1 MTKETD
7 PKGLSP
13 VLAAGLVV
21 GAVTVALLIGKRA
34 SPTPDHPGT
43 RRWYRR
49 LDKPGFTPPSP
60 VYPIAWT
67 GIQAS
72 LAYGGYRLLR
82 ANPSS
87 ERSTALA
94 LWTANQVG
102 IAGWSEVFFGQRAP
116 GWGTI
121 ASAALG
127 ASAAGY
133 VASANQTDKLAG
145 RLGMPLVAW
154 VTFATLLVE
163 EIWRKNESG
172 EADAGAAKRR

>member
-1 MTKETD
+1 MASKSGTN
-7 PKGLSP
+7 GLSP
-13 VLAAGLVV
+13 MLAAGLAVGVV
-21 GAVTVALLIGKRA
+21 TAALLIGKRA
-34 SPTPDHPGT
+34 GPTPDHPRT

-49 LDKPGFTPPSP
+49 LDKPEFTPPSL

-82 ANPSS
+82 ANPSPQ
-87 ERSTALA
+87 RTTALA
-94 LWTANQVG
+94 LWSANQVG

-116 GWGTI
+116 GWGTM

-133 VASANQTDKLAG
+133 VVSANQTDKLAA
-145 RLGMPLVAW
+145 RLGIPLVAW
-154 VTFATLLVE
+154 VTFATLLSE
-163 EIWRKNESG
+163 EIWRKNETDG
-172 EADAGAAKRR
+172 

>member
-1 MTKETD
+1 MANKTGS
-7 PKGLSP
+7 KGLPP
-13 VLAAGLVV
+13 VVAAGLVV
-21 GAVTVALLIGKRA
+21 GAVTAALLIGKRA
-34 SPTPDHPGT
+34 SPTPEHPGT

-49 LDKPGFTPPSP
+49 LDKPGFTPPSA

-82 ANPSS
+82 ADPSP

-116 GWGTI
+116 GWGTV
-121 ASAALG
+121 ASAGLG

-133 VASANQTDKLAG
+133 VASASQTDKLAA
-145 RLGMPLVAW
+145 RLGIPLVAW
-154 VTFATLLVE
+154 VTFATLLAE
-163 EIWRKNESG
+163 EIWRKNEP
-172 EADAGAAKRR
+172 AAA